1 LLNGIPILLENYF
14 ISLSIKQLLDKRAY
28 EKRIEKKEMSRRQ
41 VYKKRIQLKEIEGN
55 WEKIQ

>member
-28 EKRIEKKEMSRRQ
+28 ENRIEKKEMSRRQ